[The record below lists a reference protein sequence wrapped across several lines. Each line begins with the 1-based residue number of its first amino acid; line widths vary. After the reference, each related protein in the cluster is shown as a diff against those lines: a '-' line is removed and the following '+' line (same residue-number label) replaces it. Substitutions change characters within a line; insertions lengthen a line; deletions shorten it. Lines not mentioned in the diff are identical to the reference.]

1 MQNGNIKLADLFN
14 ADRIFNVPKYQR
26 AYSWENDNLTDFL
39 EDLINQRSANNYF
52 LGTFLFHQKTDRG
65 DYEFVDVVDGQ
76 QRLTTIIL
84 FMKVAIEKLEKTGS
98 GLISKKTRQRFVYDG
113 ECYKLELE
121 NEDNSYLH
129 SRILGSGKVASDEA
143 VETPSQK
150 RLRGALRFFE
160 KHLSK
165 MDKDRLENIYT
176 VLIQSDLIIYVVD
189 QISDAT
195 QIFEL
200 LNDRGR
206 KLTNLEGVKSFL
218 MYRVGCLA
226 LKGKGEQAITE
237 IQDHFAAIYRYVE
250 KYELNENDVLRYHT
264 IAFEKSK
271 TDDYKAPELF
281 IKHKVNRMFDAE
293 KSDTLVK
300 DAILQ
305 YVGRLRES
313 FEIYTKVQS
322 NAMDLN
328 AFDQLV
334 MIGRVN
340 PFYPQLIYLYKNDR
354 ENLDVFLGHL
364 IKFTFRSALI
374 GLRNKNEKFYAELRS
389 KRGLVDQFKT
399 VLDENSWNINVR
411 TADAINYSN
420 FYEWIPKNMVK
431 YVLFS
436 YENWLRGKKGYP
448 ELTRETFFSDD
459 PRTQLNIEHITA
471 KKCDNLKFDDEFS
484 DQYLNAVGNLVID
497 SKASNSSKGKKS
509 VDVKSEEYKKA
520 PFMSQNEINNDLIDW
535 SDLEKVK
542 EFIKKRDK
550 RLVRFIKSQLL

>member
-1 MQNGNIKLADLFN
+1 MQNGNITLKDLFN

-26 AYSWENDNLTDFL
+26 AYAWKQDNLSDFL
-39 EDLINQRSANNYF
+39 EDLLNQRGSKNYF
-52 LGTFLFHQKTDRG
+52 LGTFLFHQKDSRG

-84 FMKVAIEKLEKTGS
+84 FMKVAIQRLEKLGS
-98 GLISKKTRQRFVYDG
+98 SLVSKKTVRRYVFDD

-121 NEDNSYLH
+121 NEDNSFLH
-129 SRILGSGKVASDEA
+129 SRILGGGKVARDAA
-143 VETPSQK
+143 VESPSQK
-150 RLRGALRFFE
+150 RLRDALRFFE
-160 KHLSK
+160 RRLAKLDHAHLEHVYS
-165 MDKDRLENIYT
+165 

-218 MYRVGCLA
+218 MYRIGCLD
-226 LKGKGEQAITE
+226 LRSKGEQAVTE
-237 IQDHFAAIYRYVE
+237 IQDNFAAIYRYVE

-281 IKHKVNRMFDAE
+281 IKHKVNKMFDAD
-293 KSDTLVK
+293 KSGTLIK
-300 DAILQ
+300 NTILQ
-305 YVGRLRES
+305 YVARLRES
-313 FEIYTKVQS
+313 FEIYTKIQGNEMQLDS
-322 NAMDLN
+322 
-328 AFDQLV
+328 FEQLV

-340 PFYPQLIYLYKNDR
+340 PFYPQLMSLYKKDR
-354 ENLDVFLGHL
+354 GNLDVFLGYL
-364 IKFTFRSALI
+364 IKFTFKSALI
-374 GLRNKNEKFYAELRS
+374 GLRNKNEKFYADLRS
-389 KRGLVDQFKT
+389 QRGFIEQFKT
-399 VLDENSWNINVR
+399 VIDDNWWNINVR
-411 TADAINYSN
+411 ADDAVNYSN
-420 FYEWIPKNMVK
+420 FYEWIPKNMGK

-436 YENWLRGKKGYP
+436 YENWLRRKKGYP
-448 ELTRETFFSDD
+448 EMSREIFFSDD
-459 PRTQLNIEHITA
+459 SRTQLNIEHITA
-471 KKCDNLKFDDEFS
+471 KKCKNLKFDSEFS

-497 SKASNSSKGKKS
+497 SKASNSSKGNRG

-520 PFMSQNEINNDLIDW
+520 PFMSQNEINNDKIDW
-535 SDLEKVK
+535 ADLEQVK

-550 RLVRFIKSQLL
+550 RLIRFIKTQLM